1 MRNSVGKSTLLIT
14 ASKLASL
21 GINMACVMVLSRIR
35 TLDEY
40 GTYSQLL
47 LAINLVSMLFIMGL
61 PNSINYFL
69 AREESAE
76 GKRAYLSHYFTL
88 NLLLSAF
95 AGVIL
100 FLSVPVLERYFHN
113 DAIGTYSF
121 FLLLYPFA
129 SITMSA
135 VESVL
140 VVYERPRTLV
150 LYRLLNSLSLLGI
163 LVAADALGMTFR
175 QYMALFL
182 LTELL
187 FALAVYV
194 IAGQLAGGL
203 RLAFSTAKL
212 REIAVF
218 CIPIGLASAVGTLSA
233 ELDKL
238 VISAFF
244 STSDYA
250 IYTNAAKELPLTVL
264 SSATNMVIMPKI
276 VRHLH
281 RGEEKQAI
289 SLWKDAFVLNYAVMA
304 VMVFGIVTY
313 APEVITILYSEK
325 YLPGVTVFRIYTLIL
340 LLRTTY
346 FGMILNATGN
356 TKYIFRVSVA
366 QLCVNLVLNLIG
378 CRWLGLI
385 GPAAATVIVSFMGAA
400 LLSCRTGNLLNI
412 PPRSVIPWRELLS
425 ITAVNFLFAAVFTVA
440 KRMLPLEFWVGAL
453 FRAVASERISTA
465 ALGEC
470 TESILLGA
478 VWVLLYFMLLF
489 RFLKRKWNEI
499 NRSGEVQ

>member
-76 GKRAYLSHYFTL
+76 GKRTYLSHYFTL

-95 AGVIL
+95 AGVVL
-100 FLSVPVLERYFHN
+100 FLGVPVLERYFHN
-113 DAIGTYSF
+113 DVIGTYSF

-175 QYMALFL
+175 QYMVLFL

-194 IAGQLAGGL
+194 IAGRLAGGL
-203 RLAFSTAKL
+203 QLAFSAAKL

-244 STSDYA
+244 SNSDYA

-264 SSATNMVIMPKI
+264 SSATTMVIMPKI

-281 RGEEKQAI
+281 RGEAERAI
-289 SLWKDAFVLNYAVMA
+289 SMWKDAFVLNYAVMA

-325 YLPGVTVFRIYTLIL
+325 YLPGVTVFRTYTLIL

-346 FGMILNATGN
+346 FGIILNATGN
-356 TKYIFRVSVA
+356 TKYIFRISVA
-366 QLCVNLVLNLIG
+366 QLCVNVVLNLIG

-385 GPAAATVIVSFMGAA
+385 GPAAATVIATFWGAYRLLRATAHELAVPISSLLPIRALAGLTAINFTIA
-400 LLSCRTGNLLNI
+400 LLFAGLKVVLPLDTALAHICT
-412 PPRSVIPWRELLS
+412 ELLAGRNAAS
-425 ITAVNFLFAAVFTVA
+425 I
-440 KRMLPLEFWVGAL
+440 GQC
-453 FRAVASERISTA
+453 
-465 ALGEC
+465 GE
-470 TESILLGA
+470 SVLLGL
-478 VWVLLYFMLLF
+478 VWVLLYAVLMYRPL
-489 RFLKRKWNEI
+489 RRKWDTMNQA
-499 NRSGEVQ
+499 GE

>member
-95 AGVIL
+95 AGVVL

-175 QYMALFL
+175 QYMVLFL

-194 IAGQLAGGL
+194 IAGQMAGGL
-203 RLAFSTAKL
+203 RLAFSAAKL

-264 SSATNMVIMPKI
+264 SSATTMVIMPKI

-378 CRWLGLI
+378 CRWLGFI
-385 GPAAATVIVSFMGAA
+385 GPAVASA
-400 LLSCRTGNLLNI
+400 LVEYTANYMTLKITAQR
-412 PPRSVIPWRELLS
+412 LS
-425 ITAVNFLFAAVFTVA
+425 ISVASLFPSKPLMMITIVNLVLSAFFLWL
-440 KRMLPLEFWVGAL
+440 KRIMPLEVYFAQL
-453 FRAVASERISTA
+453 LANITSNQF
-465 ALGEC
+465 LGPDIITSGQC
-470 TESILLGA
+470 IESIVLA
-478 VWVLLYFMLLF
+478 VLWVIMYGIILYRPMQ
-489 RFLKRKWNEI
+489 KQWRKINEK
-499 NRSGEVQ
+499 

>member
-264 SSATNMVIMPKI
+264 SSATTMVIMPKI

-304 VMVFGIVTY
+304 VMVFGIVAY

-325 YLPGVTVFRIYTLIL
+325 YLPGVTVFRIYAL
-340 LLRTTY
+340 LLLQRTTY
-346 FGMILNATGN
+346 WGMFLNATGN
-356 TKYIFRVSVA
+356 TRYIFRVSVFTLIGNFFMNILMCKA
-366 QLCVNLVLNLIG
+366 FGFVGPAVASVLVECMGNYMLLRTTAKKLQISVVSLFPAKTSTMVTIINLILMVFFV
-378 CRWLGLI
+378 WLKN
-385 GPAAATVIVSFMGAA
+385 V
-400 LLSCRTGNLLNI
+400 
-412 PPRSVIPWRELLS
+412 
-425 ITAVNFLFAAVFTVA
+425 
-440 KRMLPLEFWVGAL
+440 LPLEAVFANIIGNRFSTQNTAIVG
-453 FRAVASERISTA
+453 R
-465 ALGEC
+465 C
-470 TESILLGA
+470 MESITLGIL
-478 VWVLLYFMLLF
+478 WVVAYVIILRGPIQRQWKKF
-489 RFLKRKWNEI
+489 NEI
-499 NRSGEVQ
+499 

>member
-1 MRNSVGKSTLLIT
+1 MRNSIGKSTLLIT

-35 TLDEY
+35 TLEEY

-47 LAINLVSMLFIMGL
+47 MAVSLVSVLFIMGL

-69 AREESAE
+69 AREETAE
-76 GKRAYLSHYFTL
+76 GKRSYLSYYFTL
-88 NLLLSAF
+88 NLLLTCVS
-95 AGVIL
+95 GVVL
-100 FLSVPVLERYFHN
+100 FLGVPVLELYFHN
-113 DAIGTYSF
+113 EEIGTYSF

-163 LVAADALGMTFR
+163 LIVVDVLGMTFR
-175 QYMALFL
+175 QYMVLYL

-187 FALAVYV
+187 FAVAVYV
-194 IAGQLAGGL
+194 IAGRLSGGL
-203 RLAFSTAKL
+203 RLAFSAAKL
-212 REIAVF
+212 REIAAF

-238 VISAFF
+238 MISTFF
-244 STSDYA
+244 STSEYA
-250 IYTNAAKELPLTVL
+250 IYANAAKELPLTVL
-264 SSATNMVIMPKI
+264 SSATTMVIMPQI

-281 RGEEKQAI
+281 RGEAERAI

-346 FGMILNATGN
+346 FGMILNAMGK
-356 TKYIFRVSVA
+356 TKYILKNSIRV
-366 QLCVNLVLNLIG
+366 LVLNVVFNLICYWKFG
-378 CRWLGLI
+378 FVGPAIATVAVTFWCGYDLLQATARELRVSILSLLPLRALAGLTAVNLIFAALFAGIKFVLPLETTMDRIFETLFSGRSLTAAGQCGESVLLGLI
-385 GPAAATVIVSFMGAA
+385 
-400 LLSCRTGNLLNI
+400 
-412 PPRSVIPWRELLS
+412 W
-425 ITAVNFLFAAVFTVA
+425 
-440 KRMLPLEFWVGAL
+440 
-453 FRAVASERISTA
+453 
-465 ALGEC
+465 
-470 TESILLGA
+470 ILLYA
-478 VWVLLYFMLLF
+478 VLMYRPL
-489 RFLKRKWNEI
+489 RRKWNTI
-499 NRSGEVQ
+499 NQSGE

>member
-35 TLDEY
+35 TLEEY

-47 LAINLVSMLFIMGL
+47 MAVNLVSTLFILGL

-69 AREESAE
+69 AREETAE
-76 GKRAYLSHYFTL
+76 GKRSYLNCYFTL

-95 AGVIL
+95 AGVVL

-121 FLLLYPFA
+121 FLLFYPFT

-135 VESVL
+135 VESLL

-163 LVAADALGMTFR
+163 LIVVDALGMTFR
-175 QYMALFL
+175 QYMVLFL
-182 LTELL
+182 FTELL

-194 IAGQLAGGL
+194 VAGRLSGGL
-203 RLAFSTAKL
+203 RLAFSAAKL

-244 STSDYA
+244 TTSEYA

-264 SSATNMVIMPKI
+264 ASATTMVIMPK
-276 VRHLH
+276 VVQYLH
-281 RGEEKQAI
+281 RGEKERAI
-289 SLWKDAFVLNYAVMA
+289 SLWKDAFVFNYAVMA
-304 VMVFGIVTY
+304 VMVFGIVAY

-325 YLPGVTVFRIYTLIL
+325 YLPGVTVFRIYAL
-340 LLRTTY
+340 LLLQRTTY
-346 FGMILNATGN
+346 WGMFLNATGN
-356 TKYIFRVSVA
+356 TRYIFRVSVFT
-366 QLCVNLVLNLIG
+366 LIG
-378 CRWLGLI
+378 NFFMNILMCKAFGFV
-385 GPAAATVIVSFMGAA
+385 GP
-400 LLSCRTGNLLNI
+400 
-412 PPRSVIPWRELLS
+412 
-425 ITAVNFLFAAVFTVA
+425 
-440 KRMLPLEFWVGAL
+440 
-453 FRAVASERISTA
+453 AVASVLMICVNNYLQLRLTA
-465 ALGEC
+465 GTLE
-470 TESILLGA
+470 TSIRSLLPMKPLGA
-478 VWVLLYFMLLF
+478 VTVINLVFLVVFMWLKNVLLLEQIFSPDTAGSAFSQWSSMTGQCAESIVLGILWVAVYVVVLQKPL
-489 RFLKRKWNEI
+489 RKHWKKI
-499 NRSGEVQ
+499 NKN